1 MARRPPWGACPLQLP
16 FPVLEP
22 PAAHSPGTSQSP
34 HAMAGRTQPH
44 ADWKVP
50 VLTLGSK
57 RASPIP
63 RAKPQQLLTVPGAD
77 WKAPP
82 LVTKVRIHVET
93 SSPKVRFARAVV
105 WRVTARSDGPSTGSL
120 RVKRVAKG
128 EVGFESYFSP
138 FPRRVVFLNAHVS
151 AAYESETDVLT
162 CSSRGASTTQP
173 KATPACRR
181 RRRPLPAPC
190 AGSQLSGRLLCL
202 PIQPNHHRGAGRI

>member
-1 MARRPPWGACPLQLP
+1 MEEQAGYSEAKLKVAGDPKARTQVTKVGPQTALGRPPAPAALPCAGAPRCPFSRD
-16 FPVLEP
+16 FPEP
-22 PAAHSPGTSQSP
+22 PP

-82 LVTKVRIHVET
+82 LVTKVKIHVET

-105 WRVTARSDGPSTGSL
+105 RRVTARSDGPSTGSL

-128 EVGFESYFSP
+128 EVGFES
-138 FPRRVVFLNAHVS
+138 
-151 AAYESETDVLT
+151 
-162 CSSRGASTTQP
+162 
-173 KATPACRR
+173 
-181 RRRPLPAPC
+181 
-190 AGSQLSGRLLCL
+190 
-202 PIQPNHHRGAGRI
+202 